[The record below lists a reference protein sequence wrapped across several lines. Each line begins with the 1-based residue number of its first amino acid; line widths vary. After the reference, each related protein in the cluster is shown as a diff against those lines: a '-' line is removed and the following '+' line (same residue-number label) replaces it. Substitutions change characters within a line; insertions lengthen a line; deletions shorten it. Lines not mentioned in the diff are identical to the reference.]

1 MSADATPEPAPATS
15 TGLPPHQR
23 PARTLLP
30 EGFQL
35 TIDGRTFRL
44 EMRAVISGTKS
55 DIAAIKLQ
63 ELE

>member
-1 MSADATPEPAPATS
+1 MSEENDDRPAPATS
-15 TGLPPHQR
+15 TGLPTHQR
-23 PARTLLP
+23 PASTLLP
-30 EGFQL
+30 EGFPL

-44 EMRAVISGTKS
+44 EMRAVISGTKA